1 MTIRFTIITPTY
13 NSAKDIEKCLRSVAD
28 QGFESKEHLIID
40 SASTD
45 GTQGI
50 VQTYK
55 EQYPHVRMISEKDSS
70 IYDAMNRGVAL
81 AQGEWVIFLGSDDEL
96 YDSSVLEDISEF
108 LAEDT
113 DLLYGDVWLKGV
125 LKRYG
130 GRFSLLRL
138 RMMNIC
144 QQSIFYRRSIFESV
158 GAFDTRFKVSADW
171 DFNLRCFKNSE
182 IKKRHIDRL
191 IARYALT
198 GHSAGKIDFTFM
210 SHRLFRNA
218 RRRLFP
224 VQETSVRE
232 KSNQD

>member
-45 GTQGI
+45 GTRGI
-50 VQTYK
+50 VQTYI
-55 EQYPHVRMISEKDSS
+55 EQYPHILMISEKDAG

-81 AQGEWVIFLGSDDEL
+81 ARGEWVIFLGSDDEL
-96 YDSSVLEDISEF
+96 YDSSVLEDISDF

-113 DLLYGDVWLKGV
+113 ELLYGDVWLKGV

-130 GRFSLLRL
+130 GRFPLLRL
-138 RMMNIC
+138 QIMNIC
-144 QQSIFYRRSIFESV
+144 QQSIFYRRSIFDTV
-158 GAFDTRFKVSADW
+158 GEFDARFKISADW
-171 DFNLRCFKNSE
+171 DFNLRCFQNPR
-182 IKKRHIDRL
+182 IKRHYVNRL

-198 GHSAGKIDFTFM
+198 GYSAGKIDITFLL
-210 SHRLFRNA
+210 HRLFRNA
-218 RRRLFP
+218 RRYLTP
-224 VQETSVRE
+224 VSETPIRE
-232 KSNQD
+232 ESHQA